1 MADDIKSLT
10 KKCVDLEKRLKF
22 AEAKIKVVA
31 DAMTSAKDIEKF
43 LNVLQDKMEKDFKKG
58 IETSEKTLNREFEM
72 SNKSTD
78 AYNKEKEKEYQ
89 KHRKENEKIGKE
101 MDKMAK
107 ESVRQA
113 EFSMIMARLGALE
126 AQVAGIRR

>member
-31 DAMTSAKDIEKF
+31 DAMTSAKDIDKF
-43 LNVLQDKMEKDFKKG
+43 LDVLQDKMEKDFKKG

-72 SNKSTD
+72 SQKSTD
-78 AYNKEKEKEYQ
+78 TYNKEKEREYQ
-89 KHRKENEKIGKE
+89 KQRKEDEKFNKE
-101 MDKMAK
+101 MEKMSND
-107 ESVRQA
+107 SVRQA
-113 EFSMIMARLGALE
+113 EFSMIMARLANLE
-126 AQVAGIRR
+126 AQVAGLRR